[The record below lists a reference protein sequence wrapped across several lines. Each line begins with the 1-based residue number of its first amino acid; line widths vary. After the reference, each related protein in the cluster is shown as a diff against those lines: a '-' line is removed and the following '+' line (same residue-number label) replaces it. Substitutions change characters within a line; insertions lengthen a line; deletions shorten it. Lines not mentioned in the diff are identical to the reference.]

1 MEGKKIHLQSANYQ
15 GDFVK
20 KGSNCVYL
28 FQESAAKT
36 WSSTTLTV
44 EVLEELLR
52 IAKE

>member
-1 MEGKKIHLQSANYQ
+1 MESEKINLQSPNYQ

-28 FQESAAKT
+28 FQESANKT

-44 EVLEELLR
+44 EVLEELLK